1 MKKFVNVVATIG
13 AILLFWI
20 FASWVDVN
28 NHNDVFDDDYHN
40 YASWNFFEIVP
51 NFFWG
56 EEG

>member
-28 NHNDVFDDDYHN
+28 NHNNVFDDDYHN

-56 EEG
+56 EE